1 MSGVSPKEK
10 GTDIFA
16 FPDLA
21 VPEWTILEE
30 NDFKRGARQSAQNHV
45 PSDED
50 QAIKLRRT

>member
-45 PSDED
+45 PSDGYPGSSD
-50 QAIKLRRT
+50 